1 MAAQSP
7 DTIAKLASW
16 RARIRNGETLPAEEM
31 REALRML
38 RGDRA
43 AAGAPTAGSKTT
55 RARSAAAKKPDG
67 NDLLSELEGLE

>member
-16 RARIRNGETLPAEEM
+16 RARIRSGEALPVDEL
-31 REALRML
+31 REALRLL

-55 RARSAAAKKPDG
+55 KARSTAAKKPSGD
-67 NDLLSELEGLE
+67 DLLSELEGL